1 MENMKRRF
9 IPFDQIEIYSDF
21 HIKDGDSFVV
31 NKERDGND
39 TEYHKQGIEV
49 IKEILRAGV
58 KILPVLVYE
67 EDENDYVLLDGF
79 KRCIAHK
86 ELNVHSIEAFIC
98 SFEEYNGRVEIPF
111 HGKKMRCWKGGQD
124 YEIFGLY
131 EGMAGEEKDE
141 ILYWGG
147 DVEGLRI
154 ELAENIQIH
163 WSSYGR
169 YRLSLGR
176 RDFIE
181 LATAISSIDG

>member
-1 MENMKRRF
+1 
-9 IPFDQIEIYSDF
+9 
-21 HIKDGDSFVV
+21 
-31 NKERDGND
+31 
-39 TEYHKQGIEV
+39 
-49 IKEILRAGV
+49 
-58 KILPVLVYE
+58 
-67 EDENDYVLLDGF
+67 
-79 KRCIAHK
+79 
-86 ELNVHSIEAFIC
+86 
-98 SFEEYNGRVEIPF
+98 
-111 HGKKMRCWKGGQD
+111 MRCWKGGQD

-176 RDFIE
+176 RDFVK
-181 LATAISSIDG
+181 LAEAISKI

>member
-1 MENMKRRF
+1 MKRRF
-9 IPFDQIEIYSDF
+9 IPLDKIEIYSDF
-21 HIKDGDSFVV
+21 HIKDGDIFVV
-31 NKERDGND
+31 NKELDGND
-39 TEYHKQGIEV
+39 TEYHKQGIEI

-176 RDFIE
+176 RDFVK
-181 LATAISSIDG
+181 LAEAISKI

>member
-1 MENMKRRF
+1 MKRRF
-9 IPFDQIEIYSDF
+9 IELEKVSIYSDF

-39 TEYHKQGIEV
+39 TAYHKQGIEI
-49 IKEILRAGV
+49 IKGIVSEGR
-58 KILPVLVYE
+58 KIIPILVYE
-67 EDENDYVLLDGF
+67 NDDNDYILLDGF
-79 KRCIAHK
+79 KRCRAYM
-86 ELNVHSIEAFIC
+86 ELGYQYVEAFVC
-98 SFEEYNGRVEIPF
+98 SYVEYQGKVEIPY
-111 HGKKMRCWKGGQD
+111 HGKKMRAWHGGQD

-176 RDFIE
+176 RDFVK
-181 LATAISSIDG
+181 LAKAISKI